1 MWTSLAHSIKKYE
14 EFFVVTKIQKL
25 KKKFY
30 HEIGISKI
38 FLYVYHEMEFSKI
51 FYILFELKLWTIIYQ
66 KTL

>member
-30 HEIGISKI
+30 HEIGISKN